1 MSWGRRIVSTVPARV
16 VGSAADD
23 RICVVLATGAL
34 AIFGSYETEWLNLV
48 LRSLHVVAAIA
59 WIGASFYFIALDHH
73 LQPPNA
79 DETRRGVGGESW
91 EIHGGG
97 FYHVSKYRLAP
108 ERLPEP
114 LHWFKWEAYTTW
126 LSGFGLLVALYY
138 ASAETYL
145 IDRSVAD
152 LSSGA
157 AVAIS
162 VGLIAASWVIYD
174 MVCRLLGP
182 RDGLVAIGVV
192 LLAVVSAW
200 IASELFASRA
210 AYLQVGAMLG
220 TIMAGN
226 VVFNIMPGQREL
238 VAAKRAERE
247 PDPLPGIRAK
257 QRSVHNNYLTLP
269 VLFTMLA
276 SHFPFTYG
284 HSGGWLILVAFMLIG
299 AGIRHFFNLRHQG
312 RTIWAIPAVAALALL
327 GLAIAL
333 RPESTSTAGAP
344 SVSFATVQTI
354 VQTRCAGCHAA
365 KPTVAGFS
373 SAPKGVLLDTSENIV
388 TQRAAI
394 KAQAVD
400 SRAMPL
406 GNVTGM
412 TQAERDTIGDWL
424 TQDGSTP

>member
-1 MSWGRRIVSTVPARV
+1 M
-16 VGSAADD
+16 
-23 RICVVLATGAL
+23 LATGAL
-34 AIFGSYETEWLNLV
+34 AIFDSYVTEWLNLL

-73 LQPPNA
+73 LLPPKFA
-79 DETRRGVGGESW
+79 AEAQRGVGGEAW

-97 FYHVSKYRLAP
+97 FYHVSKYRVAP

-138 ASAETYL
+138 LNAETYL
-145 IDRSVAD
+145 VDRSVAEI
-152 LSSGA
+152 SGGA

-174 MVCRLLGP
+174 VACRLLAS
-182 RDGLVAIGVV
+182 RDRAVAVGVV
-192 LLAVVSAW
+192 ALAVASAW
-200 IASELFASRA
+200 IASEIFAPRA

-238 VAAKRAERE
+238 VAAKRAERDA
-247 PDPLPGIRAK
+247 DPLPGIRAK

-276 SHFPFTYG
+276 NHFPFTYG
-284 HSGGWLILVAFMLIG
+284 QSNGWLILVAFMAIG
-299 AGIRHFFNLRHQG
+299 AAIRHFFNLRHQG
-312 RTIWAIPAVAALALL
+312 RTRWTIPVAAALALV
-327 GLAIAL
+327 GLAVAL
-333 RPESTSTAGAP
+333 RPASNSTAGAEAVP
-344 SVSFATVQTI
+344 FTKVQTI
-354 VQTRCAGCHAA
+354 VQARCAGCHAA
-365 KPTVAGFS
+365 KPTIAGFS
-373 SAPKGVLLDTSENIV
+373 SAPKGVLLDTPEGIV
-388 TQRAAI
+388 SQRDAI
-394 KAQAVD
+394 EAQAVD
-400 SRAMPL
+400 SKAMPL

-424 TQDGSTP
+424 SIGAPTR